1 MIVIERSSFR
11 DESGAISL
19 ESRLRGALRFGLRW
33 YGEMEAQQAVTQ
45 RLSKALGDE
54 HVLVRNQIVPGTDVT
69 IPLVLLSPQGVRV
82 IFPTPIRGVYR
93 AKLDEWLVF
102 DGSSRRFKRVRP
114 NLQGAALTMAN
125 QLLRFLKGQ
134 GYPLPEI
141 ESVLIFTNPRTHVDT
156 ARPSVRIVLADAVDH
171 FADNLQQFP
180 AIMDGED
187 IGAVLDS
194 LATPKLAEPQDEIE
208 PVAAPERAEAPA
220 RALLETPA
228 AAAAGRSKQ
237 TGPLTHTL
245 PETELES
252 WAAGAAGAHN
262 IRPGSMRAAAQQGTP
277 RAVGAAASA
286 AGAQQGAPRAGS
298 AAASAAAAQAA
309 QAFVEA
315 PLTAHQEVRPLP
327 KAHRRRAGLTRR
339 QWLIL
344 LSIMIIGELII
355 LAGFAYVVIFGVPF

>member
-11 DESGAISL
+11 DDSGAISL
-19 ESRLRGALRFGLRW
+19 ESRLRGTLQFGLRW
-33 YGEMEAQQAVTQ
+33 YGEMEAQQVVTQ

-54 HVLVRNQIVPGTDVT
+54 HVLVRNQIVPGTNVT
-69 IPLVLLSPQGVRV
+69 ISLILLSPQGVRV
-82 IFPTPIRGVYR
+82 IFPSPIRGIYR

-102 DGSSRRFKRVRP
+102 DSSSRRFKRVRP
-114 NLQGAALTMAN
+114 NLQGAALTMAH
-125 QLLRFLKGQ
+125 QLLRFLKAQ

-156 ARPSVRIVLADAVDH
+156 ARPSVRIVLADAIDH

-194 LATPKLAEPQDEIE
+194 LATPKPAEPLAEIE
-208 PVAAPERAEAPA
+208 PVAAPESAEAPA
-220 RALLETPA
+220 RVLPDTPGA
-228 AAAAGRSKQ
+228 IAPGRTGQ

-252 WAAGAAGAHN
+252 WAAGSAGA
-262 IRPGSMRAAAQQGTP
+262 RRVLPGSMRAAAAQHIAPRP
-277 RAVGAAASA
+277 RA
-286 AGAQQGAPRAGS
+286 

-309 QAFVEA
+309 EAFVDA
-315 PLTAHQEVRPLP
+315 PLAAREVRPLP
-327 KAHRRRAGLTRR
+327 ATRRRRAGLTRR
-339 QWLIL
+339 QWVILLAMLIL
-344 LSIMIIGELII
+344 GELVI
-355 LAGFAYVVIFGVPF
+355 LAGFAYVIFFGLPIG

>member
-19 ESRLRGALRFGLRW
+19 ESRLRGTLRFGLRW
-33 YGEMEAQQAVTQ
+33 HGEMEAQQAVTQ

-54 HVLVRNQIVPGTDVT
+54 HVLVRNQVLPGTDVT
-69 IPLVLLSPQGVRV
+69 IPLILLSPQGVRV
-82 IFPTPIRGVYR
+82 IFPTPIRGIYR

-102 DGSSRRFKRVRP
+102 DSSSRRFKRVRP
-114 NLQGAALTMAN
+114 NLQGAALTMAI

-156 ARPSVRIVLADAVDH
+156 ARPSVRIVLADAIDH
-171 FADNLQQFP
+171 FADNLQAFP

-194 LATPKLAEPQDEIE
+194 LATPKPVEPSAEIE
-208 PVAAPERAEAPA
+208 PGAAPEPAEPAA
-220 RALLETPA
+220 RALPETA
-228 AAAAGRSKQ
+228 AAVAPGRTGQ

-252 WAAGAAGAHN
+252 WAAGSAGAQH
-262 IRPGSMRAAAQQGTP
+262 IRPGSMRAAARHVAP
-277 RAVGAAASA
+277 RAGGAAASA
-286 AGAQQGAPRAGS
+286 AS
-298 AAASAAAAQAA
+298 AQAA

-315 PLTAHQEVRPLP
+315 PLAAHQEVRPLP
-327 KAHRRRAGLTRR
+327 KTRRRRAGLTRR
-339 QWLIL
+339 QWVIL
-344 LSIMIIGELII
+344 LSIMILGELII
-355 LAGFAYVVIFGVPF
+355 LAGFAYVVFYGLPFG